1 MSNSSVHHPYPPSR
15 DNYAIGPRPPKSR
28 NVLGVVALV
37 AAVVGFVF
45 ACIPG
50 ALIVGWILLPIAFI
64 LGIVSLFLTGKGKWP
79 GLTAIIVSIVGTV
92 IGFVVFIGVV
102 GSSIDDAIHDNDGK
116 ASNADSSSSSA
127 DSSAST
133 SDRKKDNPHF
143 GQKYEWDSGISVTVS
158 EPEQFQ
164 PSETAANVQDI
175 DPNDPN
181 VRKFTVT
188 LHNGTDK
195 PLDAVTAH
203 ETVLSGGKEASFFA
217 DTENG
222 IDGMASG
229 KIQPGKDL
237 TYDIAY
243 ALADPNDLS
252 MDFSIYD
259 DSYKNYEVTYIQ

>member
-15 DNYAIGPRPPKSR
+15 DNYANGPRPPKSR

-164 PSETAANVQDI
+164 PSETAALGQGVDQNS
-175 DPNDPN
+175 PN

-188 LHNGTDK
+188 LHNGTDR
-195 PLDAVTAH
+195 PIDAGAAN
-203 ETVLSGGKEASFFA
+203 EIALSGGKQA
-217 DTENG
+217 DLIIDPENEITG
-222 IDGMASG
+222 GGTG
-229 KIQPGKDL
+229 KVQPGNDL
-237 TYDIAY
+237 TYAIGY
-243 ALADPNDLS
+243 TLADPNDLS
-252 MDFSIYD
+252 MDISIYD
-259 DSYKNYEVTYIQ
+259 DSYENYEVTYVQ